1 MKVTIFSRLVLGY
14 LIIFSLVV
22 AANVYVIY
30 QLRQFNT
37 WTQSILNVDNRVL
50 DIHKKLTD
58 TLLSQIE
65 YEKKFII
72 IRDQTLFNNFLK
84 AKDEFA
90 LHLGSVRSLVE
101 SDEDV
106 RLLQRITQLHNE
118 YFSLFSEEASLL
130 KTNEE
135 YPHVRFKEE
144 KEKILDEVTVMLRQL
159 KDNTQLHTYEK
170 IRNIAESGE
179 KSRDLA
185 MVIIATSL
193 VFGVAISIVITQ
205 NITKPLSIV
214 KSKIRKIAKGDFEKN
229 VQVSSP
235 PEMKELAEAL
245 NSMCDRLKEV
255 DKMKSDFFSLMS
267 HELRTPLTSI
277 KEGTNLLCEQFGGEI
292 SEKQERILSIIAEE
306 SNRLIELVNSL
317 LDISKIEAG
326 MMMYHF
332 TTVDL
337 VPLIQNAITGMMPLS
352 ASKNVSIKK
361 NIDQLPHIKVDTEKI
376 LQVLRN
382 LIGNAVKF
390 TPDGGLVTV
399 SAEPVEA
406 GLKVSVID
414 TGPGIDSKYLATI
427 FDKFSQATLTKSNK
441 LKGTGVGLAIV
452 KHIIKDHG
460 GTVWAESEVGHGS
473 TFTFV
478 LPVL

>member
-1 MKVTIFSRLVLGY
+1 MKLTIFSRLVFGY
-14 LIIFSLVV
+14 LIIFILVV
-22 AANVYVIY
+22 FANSYVIY

-37 WTQSILNVDNRVL
+37 WTYSILRVDNRIL

-72 IRDQTLFNNFLK
+72 MSDQALLKNFLV
-84 AKDEFA
+84 ARDEFTT
-90 LHLGSVRSLVE
+90 HLGTIHSLVD
-101 SDEDV
+101 SDKDNH
-106 RLLQRITQLHNE
+106 LLRRIKILHNE
-118 YFSLFSEEASLL
+118 YLAFFDEEVNLL
-130 KTNEE
+130 KANKQYQHTE
-135 YPHVRFKEE
+135 FKKE

-159 KDNTQLHTYEK
+159 KDNTQFNTYK
-170 IRNIAESGE
+170 RIKNIADSGE

-193 VFGVAISIVITQ
+193 ILGMAISVVITHS
-205 NITKPLSIV
+205 ITRPLSIV

-229 VQVSSP
+229 AQVSSP

-245 NSMCDRLKEV
+245 NSMSARLKEV

-292 SEKQERILSIIAEE
+292 SEKQQRILSIISEE

-332 TTVDL
+332 TTADFA
-337 VPLIQNAITGMMPLS
+337 PFIHSAIKGIMPLS
-352 ASKNVSIKK
+352 IAKHISIKK
-361 NIDQLPHIKVDTEKI
+361 DIGELPLVKVDTEKI

-390 TPDGGLVTV
+390 TPEGGLVTV
-399 SAEPVEA
+399 SANSVEA
-406 GLKVSVID
+406 GVKVSVTD
-414 TGPGIDSKYLATI
+414 SGPGIDSKYLATI

-441 LKGTGVGLAIV
+441 LKGSGIGLAIV

-460 GTVWAESEVGHGS
+460 GTVWAESEIGHGS

-478 LPVL
+478 LPL

>member
-1 MKVTIFSRLVLGY
+1 MRLSIFSRLVFGY
-14 LIIFSLVV
+14 LIIFILVV
-22 AANVYVIY
+22 AANGYVIY

-37 WTQSILNVDNRVL
+37 WTHSILSVDNRVL
-50 DIHKKLTD
+50 DIHKKMTD

-72 IRDQTLFNNFLK
+72 IRDQTLFNNFLR
-84 AKDEFA
+84 ARDEFA
-90 LHLGSVRSLVE
+90 SHLGSVRSLVD
-101 SDEDV
+101 SDENV
-106 RLLQRITQLHNE
+106 NVLQRITMLHNE
-118 YFSLFSEEASLL
+118 YLSLFDEEVGLL
-130 KTNEE
+130 QANKQ
-135 YPHVRFKEE
+135 YPHTRFKEK

-159 KDNTQLHTYEK
+159 KDNTQFHTYK
-170 IRNIAESGE
+170 RIKNIAESGE
-179 KSRDLA
+179 RSRDLA
-185 MVIIATSL
+185 MVIIAASL
-193 VFGVAISIVITQ
+193 VFGVAISVVITR
-205 NITKPLSIV
+205 NITKPLSVV

-229 VQVSSP
+229 VRVSSP
-235 PEMKELAEAL
+235 PEMKELAETL
-245 NSMCDRLKEV
+245 NSMCDRLKEL
-255 DKMKSDFFSLMS
+255 DTLKSDFFSLMS

-277 KEGTNLLCEQFGGEI
+277 KEGTNLLCEEFGGEI

-317 LDISKIEAG
+317 LDLSKIEAG

-332 TTVDL
+332 TTADL
-337 VPLIQNAITGMMPLS
+337 VPLIHNAITGIMPLS
-352 ASKNVSIKK
+352 VAKNVSIKK
-361 NIDQLPHIKVDTEKI
+361 NIRHLPLIKLDTEKT

-390 TPDGGLVTV
+390 TPEGGLVTV
-399 SAEPVEA
+399 SAEPIEGGV
-406 GLKVSVID
+406 KVSVID

-441 LKGTGVGLAIV
+441 LKGSGVGLAIV

-478 LPVL
+478 LPV